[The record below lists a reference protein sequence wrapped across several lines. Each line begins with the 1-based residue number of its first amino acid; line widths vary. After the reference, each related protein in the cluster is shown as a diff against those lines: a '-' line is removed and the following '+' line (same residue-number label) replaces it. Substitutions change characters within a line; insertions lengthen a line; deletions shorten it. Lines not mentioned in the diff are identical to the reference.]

1 MKQIL
6 VTLLLAAGIVAGL
19 AGIPL
24 AASDE
29 LDRLPRVTDLP
40 EGVIQVSP
48 AIPGMGEHW
57 ADPKTLP
64 LGPIY
69 CVIEGRVTCME
80 YMISQQDFADGKS
93 FENLRPWFKGPN
105 QPAVHHMEFNFEP
118 QGHEGF
124 EVPHYDIHMYFVS
137 PEVRLSQK

>member
-1 MKQIL
+1 MMQNLATIL
-6 VTLLLAAGIVAGL
+6 VAVGIAAAMM
-19 AGIPL
+19 APAQ

-80 YMISQQDFADGKS
+80 FMISQQDFADGKS
-93 FENLRPWFKGPN
+93 FEKLRPWFDGPN
-105 QPAVHHMEFNFEP
+105 QPAVDHMEFNFEP
-118 QGHEGF
+118 HGHEGF